1 MSKLLIV
8 LDTNVLISAAFGIEN
23 TTPDQIHRALRKQE
37 YILVT
42 SPEILQEVEEVL
54 NREKIIQIT
63 KMTKAEIKKFLQDL
77 IDIAFIVLGN
87 VAVQVVQKDPDD
99 DKFIAAAIEGKADYI
114 VSGDKP
120 LLNIKEYMGI
130 KIISPKDFMRL
141 LKKRQT
147 RFLSGSTI

>member
-77 IDIAFIVLGN
+77 IDIAFIVSGN

-99 DKFIAAAIEGKADYI
+99 DKFIAVAIEGKADYI

-141 LKKRQT
+141 LKKGKQ
-147 RFLSGSTI
+147 GS

>member
-77 IDIAFIVLGN
+77 IDIAFIVSGN
-87 VAVQVVQKDPDD
+87 VAVQVSQKDPDD
-99 DKFIAAAIEGKADYI
+99 DKFIAARKKEGKRKFFYGASTSYHI
-114 VSGDKP
+114 
-120 LLNIKEYMGI
+120 LLRHFFFPSI
-130 KIISPKDFMRL
+130 F
-141 LKKRQT
+141 
-147 RFLSGSTI
+147 FFFF

>member
-23 TTPDQIHRALRKQE
+23 TTPDQIHQALRKQE

-42 SPEILQEVEEVL
+42 SPEILQEIEEVL

-77 IDIAFIVLGN
+77 IDIAFIVSGN
-87 VAVQVVQKDPDD
+87 VAVQVSQKDPDD

-141 LKKRQT
+141 LKKGKQ
-147 RFLSGSTI
+147 GS

>member
-42 SPEILQEVEEVL
+42 SPEILQEIEEVL

-77 IDIAFIVLGN
+77 IDIAFIVSGN
-87 VAVQVVQKDPDD
+87 VAVQVSQKDPDD

-141 LKKRQT
+141 LKTGKQ
-147 RFLSGSTI
+147 GS

>member
-77 IDIAFIVLGN
+77 IDIAFIVSGN
-87 VAVQVVQKDPDD
+87 VAVQVSQKDPDD

-141 LKKRQT
+141 LKKGKQ
-147 RFLSGSTI
+147 GS

>member
-42 SPEILQEVEEVL
+42 SPEILQEIEEVL
-54 NREKIIQIT
+54 NREKIIQMT
-63 KMTKAEIKKFLQDL
+63 KMTKVEIKKFLQDL
-77 IDIAFIVLGN
+77 IDIAFIVSGN
-87 VAVQVVQKDPDD
+87 VAVQVSQKDPDD

-141 LKKRQT
+141 LKTGKQ
-147 RFLSGSTI
+147 GS

>member
-37 YILVT
+37 FILVT
-42 SPEILQEVEEVL
+42 SPEILQEIEEVL

-77 IDIAFIVLGN
+77 IDIAFIVSGN
-87 VAVQVVQKDPDD
+87 VAVQVSQKDPDD

-141 LKKRQT
+141 LKKGKQ
-147 RFLSGSTI
+147 GS

>member
-23 TTPDQIHRALRKQE
+23 TIPDQIHRALRKQE
-37 YILVT
+37 FILVT
-42 SPEILQEVEEVL
+42 SPEILQEIEEVL